1 MGALCFLF
9 CFVSYCWYKEFIVLS
24 LFYILGCA
32 IYNSILTSVATNKQK
47 LCRVDDGGNGLH
59 NFDMHHA
66 FQNLTPDDLG
76 KLLDLDDGV
85 LDLDLNIPDGLFGP
99 DGHVLLDGA
108 DIGLSH
114 QRDEHGGHN
123 TNGHPNNGDGQN
135 QQNQQQNLGRSGSAV
150 ADAAR
155 SVLASLDSTLAPE
168 HSTGVGV
175 GTTAAMS
182 MHAMGHMHQCHS
194 APVGQQMQCFSTS
207 TVHHGGQQAGNAAS
221 YQVHQGGFAPSHH
234 GIHQQQGT
242 VYLQDPQTGNIIHVT
257 NGGHGWQMAGQHN
270 TMPQMFVPAT
280 AAGMHYSQPVQY
292 FVHHQQAPSMSY
304 SAVPMMETT
313 ASAQNSPGKRSP
325 GKRRRQRQSTETV
338 QQRSARAESGY
349 TYEYV
354 ACYVVERVF
363 LL

>member
-1 MGALCFLF
+1 MLKKKLC
-9 CFVSYCWYKEFIVLS
+9 IV
-24 LFYILGCA
+24 
-32 IYNSILTSVATNKQK
+32 
-47 LCRVDDGGNGLH
+47 CRVDDGGNGLH
-59 NFDMHHA
+59 NFDMQHA

-108 DIGLSH
+108 DLGLSH
-114 QRDEHGGHN
+114 QNQHQHDDHGG
-123 TNGHPNNGDGQN
+123 NNADGQQ

-168 HSTGVGV
+168 HSAGVGV

-194 APVGQQMQCFSTS
+194 APVGQHQMQCFSTS

-221 YQVHQGGFAPSHH
+221 YQVHQGGFAPSQH

-257 NGGHGWQMAGQHN
+257 NGGHGWQMAGHHN
-270 TMPQMFVPAT
+270 TMPQMFVPAST
-280 AAGMHYSQPVQY
+280 AGMHYSQPVQY

-304 SAVPMMETT
+304 SAMPMMETT
-313 ASAQNSPGKRSP
+313 ASAQNSPGKKSP

-354 ACYVVERVF
+354 ACYVDCVF
-363 LL
+363 FCLLIIIIL

>member
-1 MGALCFLF
+1 M
-9 CFVSYCWYKEFIVLS
+9 
-24 LFYILGCA
+24 
-32 IYNSILTSVATNKQK
+32 N
-47 LCRVDDGGNGLH
+47 
-59 NFDMHHA
+59 HA

-108 DIGLSH
+108 ELGLSH
-114 QRDEHGGHN
+114 HN
-123 TNGHPNNGDGQN
+123 QHQHDGADNRINDNG
-135 QQNQQQNLGRSGSAV
+135 QQQSQQLQQENLGRSGSAV

-155 SVLASLDSTLAPE
+155 SVLASLESTLAPE
-168 HSTGVGV
+168 HSAGVGMGGAGV
-175 GTTAAMS
+175 MNAN
-182 MHAMGHMHQCHS
+182 AMGHMHQCHS

-221 YQVHQGGFAPSHH
+221 YQVHQGGFAPS
-234 GIHQQQGT
+234 GMHQQQGT

-257 NGGHGWQMAGQHN
+257 NGGHGWQMPGHHT
-270 TMPQMFVPAT
+270 TMPQMFVPAA

-354 ACYVVERVF
+354 ACYAVTN
-363 LL
+363 